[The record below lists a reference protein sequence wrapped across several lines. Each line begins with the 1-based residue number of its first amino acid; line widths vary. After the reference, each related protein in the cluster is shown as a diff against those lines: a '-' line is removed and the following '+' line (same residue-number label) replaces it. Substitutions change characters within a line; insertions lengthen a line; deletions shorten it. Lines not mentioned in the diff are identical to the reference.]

1 MNKSIPYALQ
11 VGTLA
16 IWLSCFLGAVI
27 GFCVK
32 QEWVLAI
39 LPKPKTIAL
48 QTSIALEAPM
58 KQALTE
64 EIPSEN
70 ATEPSS
76 EAAPLAATQPTP
88 AQNLP
93 VIAELSPPP
102 MPEMLAMPSLP
113 NVPDLPAPVIRKTAT
128 KVAPAVTRSTNK
140 PTGPTASKD
149 NSNNPPATATPLS
162 FGSGAGRQ
170 PAPAYPLTA
179 RRSNQQGT
187 VIVEFIVGTDGRVL
201 SAWVKSPC
209 PFSTL
214 NNAAVST
221 IRSRWKFPT
230 GSARRYKIPIVFRL
244 S

>member
-16 IWLSCFLGAVI
+16 LWLSCFLGAVV
-27 GFCVK
+27 GFGVK

-39 LPKPKTIAL
+39 VPKPKSIAI

-58 KQALTE
+58 QETLTE
-64 EIPSEN
+64 EQTTDDSAEN
-70 ATEPSS
+70 NVAPAHSN
-76 EAAPLAATQPTP
+76 AAEQ
-88 AQNLP
+88 P
-93 VIAELSPPP
+93 VIAELTPPP
-102 MPEMLAMPSLP
+102 MPEMVEMPSLP
-113 NVPDLPAPVIRKTAT
+113 DVPDLPAPVIRKTAT
-128 KVAPAVTRSTNK
+128 KVASANTKPTNK
-140 PTGPTASKD
+140 STTAKPSNTPTSKPS
-149 NSNNPPATATPLS
+149 SNTPPATATSLS

-187 VIVEFIVGTDGRVL
+187 VVVEFIVGTDGRVL

-209 PFSTL
+209 PYSTL

-221 IRSRWKFPT
+221 IRSRWKFPS
-230 GSARRYKIPIVFRL
+230 GAARRYKIPIVFRL

>member
-16 IWLSCFLGAVI
+16 LWLSCFLGAVI
-27 GFCVK
+27 GFGVK

-39 LPKPKTIAL
+39 VPKPKSIAI

-58 KQALTE
+58 QETLTE
-64 EIPSEN
+64 EQTTDDSAENSVAPAPS
-70 ATEPSS
+70 T
-76 EAAPLAATQPTP
+76 AA
-88 AQNLP
+88 AQP
-93 VIAELSPPP
+93 VIAELTPPP
-102 MPEMLAMPSLP
+102 MPEMVEMPSLP
-113 NVPDLPAPVIRKTAT
+113 DVPDLPAPVIRKSAT
-128 KVAPAVTRSTNK
+128 KVAPANTKPTNK
-140 PTGPTASKD
+140 STTAKPSNTPTSKPS
-149 NSNNPPATATPLS
+149 SNTPPATATSLS

-187 VIVEFIVGTDGRVL
+187 VVVEFIVGTDGRVL

-209 PFSTL
+209 PYSTL

-221 IRSRWKFPT
+221 IRSRWKFPS
-230 GSARRYKIPIVFRL
+230 GAARRYKIPIVFRL